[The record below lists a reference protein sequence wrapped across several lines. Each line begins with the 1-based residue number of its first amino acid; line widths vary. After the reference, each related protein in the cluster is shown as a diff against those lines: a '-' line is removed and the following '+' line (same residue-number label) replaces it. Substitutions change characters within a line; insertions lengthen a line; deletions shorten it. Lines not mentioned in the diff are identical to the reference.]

1 MRQRISA
8 RIDYNI
14 LADIALGL
22 SAKEV
27 AAKYGVSV
35 SYISKIKTGR
45 KKIDVY
51 IPEQIEQAN
60 RLNYYA
66 SDIDKLQEFF
76 EQSPMTIDSKDLDSL
91 NALIVQKISELKVL
105 LATRKILKGEH
116 KDANLRKLE

>member
-8 RIDYNI
+8 KVDYDI

-22 SAKEV
+22 PAKEI

-51 IPEQIEQAN
+51 IPEQVAMAN
-60 RLNYYA
+60 RIAFYA
-66 SDIDKLQEFF
+66 SDIDKLEEFF
-76 EQSPMTIDSKDLDSL
+76 DTAPLSFKGDKLESLDSL
-91 NALIVQKISELKVL
+91 IIQKIAEIKTL
-105 LATRKILKGEH
+105 LETRKLLKGE
-116 KDANLRKLE
+116 EQ